1 MYCAQVNAKQADARQ
16 VDARQ
21 VDARQAET
29 RSRGGPSGAAG
40 TRLHGRGADP
50 DPGPTPTRETQTSP
64 GADQS
69 RAPRP
74 GRALCCLR
82 SPPTLGQ
89 PPGPASRLS
98 PRQLEADDPT
108 PVGLAARHRIPPGP
122 GSSPDAR
129 RPTPPLPDHLGR
141 ELAVTRRTARLV
153 SPATS
158 PTCDPDPSL
167 LPPTQTPPPSHE
179 PPPRASPASHVRR
192 TAVGAGRGTGRTL
205 SGLKVRA
212 RGEAKADADCAV
224 PVGGALR
231 PPRPKSCPQTWNN
244 RGEHATEERCWG
256 RVRSGS
262 ATRQRWE
269 EVANP
274 VKQTV
279 HALFCTS
286 PSPSPS
292 RRSQPASP
300 R

>member
-29 RSRGGPSGAAG
+29 RHRGGPSGAAG

-89 PPGPASRLS
+89 PPGPGPASRLS

-129 RPTPPLPDHLGR
+129 RPRYPTTWAGSSPPLP
-141 ELAVTRRTARLV
+141 AP
-153 SPATS
+153 S
-158 PTCDPDPSL
+158 DPDPSPL
-167 LPPTQTPPPSHE
+167 
-179 PPPRASPASHVRR
+179 PRASPSSFPGVSRSAHGCRSWEGD
-192 TAVGAGRGTGRTL
+192 GAHL

-224 PVGGALR
+224 PLRGALR

-274 VKQTV
+274 VKQIV
-279 HALFCTS
+279 HALFCSALLGLEQT
-286 PSPSPS
+286 
-292 RRSQPASP
+292 QPARVS
-300 R
+300 